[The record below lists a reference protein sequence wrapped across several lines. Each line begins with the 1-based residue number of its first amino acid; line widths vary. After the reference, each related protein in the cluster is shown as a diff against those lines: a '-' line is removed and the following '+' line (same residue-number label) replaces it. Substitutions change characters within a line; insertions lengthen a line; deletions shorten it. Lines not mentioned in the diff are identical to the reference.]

1 MAKNKKLDNLDL
13 VMDSAHLSENK
24 KAATSKKKKIKTI
37 QILVDWEERIK
48 EYHGGTVT
56 SYITMAIQEKMKRDG
71 IL

>member
-1 MAKNKKLDNLDL
+1 MAKGKNFDNLDL
-13 VMDSAHLSENK
+13 VMNSAHLTE
-24 KAATSKKKKIKTI
+24 SKKPSKNREKKVKTI

-48 EYHGGTVT
+48 EYHGGTIS